1 MVYVSSPSGRMYT
14 CCPPGTSALRK
25 SLPSPEEVKD
35 VLVPGGQGEML
46 EGQEVEA
53 FLPIQKEPLEAWMGP
68 LRGELLKEMSS
79 SKGLAGLWRASRGA
93 AMAEEAEA
101 RRAMVFMN
109 FIVVLNCCL
118 MIDDLLYLASR
129 WFIVGLIYL
138 MEMSISEHAPT
149 D

>member
-1 MVYVSSPSGRMYT
+1 MYT

-46 EGQEVEA
+46 EGHEVDA

-101 RRAMVFMN
+101 RRAMVFVN
-109 FIVVLNCCL
+109 FIVGLNCCL
-118 MIDDLLYLASR
+118 MIDVLLYLASR
-129 WFIVGLIYL
+129 CIAADIADG
-138 MEMSISEHAPT
+138 EMFE
-149 D
+149 

>member
-1 MVYVSSPSGRMYT
+1 M
-14 CCPPGTSALRK
+14 
-25 SLPSPEEVKD
+25 PSPEEVKD
-35 VLVPGGQGEML
+35 VLVPGGQGETL
-46 EGQEVEA
+46 EGHEVEA

-68 LRGELLKEMSS
+68 LRGELLNEMSS

-101 RRAMVFMN
+101 RRAMVFVN

-118 MIDDLLYLASR
+118 MIDVLLCLASR
-129 WFIVGLIYL
+129 CVAADLADG
-138 MEMSISEHAPT
+138 EMF